1 MVSNSVAKVL
11 FIIKRCFFILFFV
24 FLLCSNRYGCFS
36 FCLKVVLFVHFLP
49 FYLYAFYFFTFLLLY
64 FFTFFLSL
72 QQITTILTKMK
83 PFLSIFASVVCAMM
97 VISCHHQGTPKAN
110 RDKDE
115 EHDLVVAQELS
126 NSRVQCMAE
135 DAAGQLWIGTFRGL
149 NRYDGHEYHQYFCTY
164 DSLGLPDNQIQSLL
178 CDKKGRLWVA
188 TVNGVC
194 RYTKYDNFE
203 NVPMQTGN
211 RNVRKLLMDKK
222 GRLFVYNGMELL
234 QYDEQHNI
242 FLSKIN
248 RAMTNQSWGDCFIDA
263 ADDILL
269 AGSDNLLI
277 YSGETFKLK
286 KEIKDHNHLG
296 LYFFELLPNGL
307 ILASGNGTLLLFDTK
322 SQQPIP
328 LSSEMMDRLT
338 AHGSVLQAACLLE
351 NNTILLSTSRNGL
364 FELNLLT
371 HTLRGQDDANFT
383 LPVPDAYVTK
393 IFQDSRKNIWLGT
406 YDKGIFAD
414 YYYKEKF
421 GGSDNYLNRV
431 IENSSVLAVA
441 MDKQENLWVSTLRK
455 GLFVY
460 HSTTQK
466 AERIDIAGLPAGEKN
481 AITHLFCDRD
491 GLLWLSTTNIVMKC
505 RYDGTQLNI
514 LSQWPVWATMDFEQ
528 TDDGTVW
535 ASTSSTYIVAFRPGA
550 SQPEPKQAFNVDF
563 TFIPS
568 LLKLSDGTMLIS
580 AFYQQ
585 IMKMDPKTGKL
596 SQQEIPDMQRCIRK
610 SVYIPTDM
618 HQDKHGNVWI
628 GTVSNGLLCYNLQT
642 NQMKRI
648 AGLSCSDVGAIEED
662 LQGNLWIS
670 TMKGLNRLDTKTGS
684 ITALYKADGLAGD
697 EFCDRASCRL
707 PNGSLVF
714 GGSDGV
720 TMFNPAEIDTLRKLP
735 LKFCDLKIHNQLVRP
750 MADGP
755 IDAMLDSC
763 SEIRLEHS
771 QNSFSI
777 SYTALDFG
785 EYERVHYYYK
795 LDGFDSDWIDA
806 GSRHAAGYANL
817 PSGHYTFRVR
827 TSDSASDEATSDE
840 RKISVIVEPAPAF
853 SWWAWFIYLAL
864 AAAIAYYLYRN
875 ARRVVAARRAA
886 RQAQMEKEQEL
897 RTNQMNMSFFANIAH
912 EFRTPLTM
920 IAGPVG
926 QLAKSDSIDGEERSL
941 LSIAQRSIQRM
952 FKLVNQLMDFNKLEN
967 DSLRLSV
974 EQIDVVK
981 LMNDICDTFE
991 FNAKEKGLTLNRFG
1005 MEDQLMAWTDG
1016 DKLEKIVTNLLSN
1029 ALKFTPRGGR
1039 IDVQL
1044 DVVDNKVKVSV
1055 ADTGK
1060 GIPEEQCENIFKRYY
1075 QLDNQTKAVVNWG
1088 TGIGLYYARR
1098 LAELHHGSLT
1108 AGNRQEGTG
1117 AVFTLV
1123 YPMNE
1128 QAYTQEE
1135 RRPLEGD
1142 GVVDYRI
1149 VDSPASVAPHLSSL
1163 TSHLSNDDDNRPT
1176 ILIVDDDT
1184 EIINYMRL
1192 LFSNDYRLITCLD
1205 ADTALEEMRAEEPNI
1220 VLSDVAMPG
1229 KDGYQLCQEIKQD
1242 IQLSHIPVILVT
1254 AKITA
1259 ENQVE
1264 GLNVGADA
1272 YVTKP
1277 FEPAVL
1283 SALIQSQL
1291 KNRDRV
1297 RKLLAKATTT
1307 EDEGVDNALSE
1318 QDKHFMEELYKLME
1332 EELSNSELDVTRITK
1347 MLYISRTKLYYKIKG
1362 LTGETPS
1369 SFFRT
1374 YKLNRAAELLK
1385 GGKHT
1390 VAEIADMT
1398 GFSTQSH
1405 FSVVFKKQ
1413 FGVTPTEYKG

>member
-1 MVSNSVAKVL
+1 MTHRKPVLTVIICALFAMVML
-11 FIIKRCFFILFFV
+11 
-24 FLLCSNRYGCFS
+24 GCQRQG
-36 FCLKVVLFVHFLP
+36 
-49 FYLYAFYFFTFLLLY
+49 AAD
-64 FFTFFLSL
+64 
-72 QQITTILTKMK
+72 TTL
-83 PFLSIFASVVCAMM
+83 
-97 VISCHHQGTPKAN
+97 
-110 RDKDE
+110 DKDE
-115 EHDLVVAQELS
+115 EHDLVVANELS
-126 NSRVQCMAE
+126 NSRVQCIAE
-135 DAAGQLWIGTFRGL
+135 DADGYMWIGTFRGL
-149 NRYDGHEYHQYFCTY
+149 NRYDGHEYHQYFCCDDT
-164 DSLGLPDNQIQSLL
+164 LGLPDNNVQGLL
-178 CDKKGRLWVA
+178 CDQKGRLWVG

-194 RYTKYDNFE
+194 RYTLQDTFE
-203 NVPMQTGN
+203 RIPVQTGN
-211 RNVRKLLMDKK
+211 RNIRKMLMDSK
-222 GRLFVYNGMELL
+222 GRVFAYNGTELL
-234 QYDEQHNI
+234 LYDEEQCI
-242 FLSKIN
+242 FVSKIN
-248 RAMTNQSWGDCFIDA
+248 RQMTNQSWGDCFIDGN
-263 ADDILL
+263 DDILL
-269 AGSDNLLI
+269 AGSENLLV

-286 KEIKDHNHLG
+286 REYRSADATG
-296 LYFFELLPNGL
+296 FYYFELLPNGL
-307 ILASGNGTLLLFDTK
+307 LLSSGNGTVKIFDTK
-322 SQQPIP
+322 AKQPIALP
-328 LSSEMMDRLT
+328 AEMEQRLT
-338 AHGSVLQAACLLE
+338 AHNSVLRAACLLD
-351 NNTILLSTSRNGL
+351 NNTILLSTSANGL

-371 HTLRGQDDANFT
+371 HTLRDQNDANFT
-383 LPVPDAYVTK
+383 VPAPDAYVLQ
-393 IFQDSRKNIWLGT
+393 IFQDSRKNIWMGT

-414 YYYKEKF
+414 YYYKAKF

-431 IENSSVLAVA
+431 IDNSSVFALTL
-441 MDKQENLWVSTLRK
+441 DKPGNLWISTLLK
-455 GLFVY
+455 GVFIY
-460 HSTTQK
+460 HPDTQK
-466 AERIDIAGLPAGEKN
+466 AERIEIEGLPAGERKN
-481 AITHLFCDRD
+481 AVTHMFCDND
-491 GLLWLSTTNIVMKC
+491 GLLWLSTSNIVMKC
-505 RYDGTQLNI
+505 RYDGSRLHI
-514 LSQWPVWATMDFEQ
+514 LGQWNVPMTMDFEQ
-528 TDDGTVW
+528 TPDGTVW
-535 ASTSSTYIVAFRPGA
+535 VSTSTTYIAGFKPG
-550 SQPEPKQAFNVDF
+550 SNQPEFKQAFNVDF

-568 LLKLSDGTMLIS
+568 LMTLNDTTMLIS
-580 AFYQQ
+580 AFYQN
-585 IMKMDPKTGKL
+585 ITKMNLKTGKL
-596 SQQEIPDMQRCIRK
+596 SQLNIPDMQKCIRR

-618 HQDKHGNVWI
+618 HLDKQGNVWI
-628 GTVSNGLLCYNLQT
+628 GSVSNGLLRYTPAT
-642 NQMKRI
+642 NEMKHI
-648 AGLSCSDVGAIEED
+648 GGLSCSDVASIEED
-662 LQGNLWIS
+662 RQGNLWIS
-670 TMKGLNRLDTKTGS
+670 TMKGLNRLDAKTGS

-697 EFCDRASCRL
+697 EFTDRASCQL

-714 GGSDGV
+714 GSTDGI
-720 TMFNPAEIDTLRKLP
+720 TMFNPADIDTLRNIP
-735 LKFCDLKIHNQLVRP
+735 LKFCHLKIHNQLIRP
-750 MADGP
+750 TDDGP
-755 IDAMLDSC
+755 IETMLDNSKR
-763 SEIRLEHS
+763 IRLKHS
-771 QNSFSI
+771 ENSFSI

-795 LDGFDSDWIDA
+795 LDGFDCDWIDA
-806 GSRHAAGYANL
+806 GITHTASYANL
-817 PSGHYTFRVR
+817 PAGHYTFRVR
-827 TSDSASDEATSDE
+827 TSDSAIDESASDE
-840 RKISVIVEPAPAF
+840 RIVEIVVEPAPMF
-853 SWWAWFIYLAL
+853 SWWAWLIYLIVGAL
-864 AAAIAYYLYRN
+864 IALILYQST
-875 ARRVVAARRAA
+875 RRVVAARRAA

-926 QLAKSDSIDGEERSL
+926 QLAKSGQIGGEERSL
-941 LSIAQRSIQRM
+941 LNIAQRSIQRM

-967 DSLRLSV
+967 DTLRLNV
-974 EQIDVVK
+974 EQIDVVQ
-981 LMNDICDTFE
+981 LLNAICDTFE
-991 FNAKEKGLTLNRFG
+991 FNAKEKGLTLNRYG
-1005 MEDQLMAWTDG
+1005 MEDKLLAWSDG
-1016 DKLEKIVTNLLSN
+1016 DKLEKIVSNLLSN
-1029 ALKFTPRGGR
+1029 ALKFTPRGGH

-1044 DVVDNKVKVSV
+1044 DVADDRVKLTI

-1060 GIPEEQCENIFKRYY
+1060 GIPEEHKENIFKRFY
-1075 QLDNQTKAVVNWG
+1075 QLDNQTKAIVNWG
-1088 TGIGLYYARR
+1088 TGIGLYYSRR

-1108 AGNRQEGTG
+1108 AGNRSEGTG

-1128 QAYTQEE
+1128 QAYTAEE
-1135 RRPLEGD
+1135 RRPLAGD
-1142 GVVDYRI
+1142 GVYDFRI
-1149 VDSPASVAPHLSSL
+1149 VDNPAVKSNLPSPSSL
-1163 TSHLSNDDDNRPT
+1163 LPPQKDDDSRPT

-1192 LFSNDYRLITCLD
+1192 LFSHDYRLITCLD

-1254 AKITA
+1254 AKVTA

-1297 RKLLAKATTT
+1297 RKLLTNATTT
-1307 EDEGVDNALSE
+1307 EDESVDNALSE

>member
-1 MVSNSVAKVL
+1 M
-11 FIIKRCFFILFFV
+11 
-24 FLLCSNRYGCFS
+24 
-36 FCLKVVLFVHFLP
+36 
-49 FYLYAFYFFTFLLLY
+49 
-64 FFTFFLSL
+64 
-72 QQITTILTKMK
+72 
-83 PFLSIFASVVCAMM
+83 
-97 VISCHHQGTPKAN
+97 
-110 RDKDE
+110 
-115 EHDLVVAQELS
+115 
-126 NSRVQCMAE
+126 
-135 DAAGQLWIGTFRGL
+135 
-149 NRYDGHEYHQYFCTY
+149 
-164 DSLGLPDNQIQSLL
+164 
-178 CDKKGRLWVA
+178 
-188 TVNGVC
+188 
-194 RYTKYDNFE
+194 
-203 NVPMQTGN
+203 
-211 RNVRKLLMDKK
+211 
-222 GRLFVYNGMELL
+222 
-234 QYDEQHNI
+234 
-242 FLSKIN
+242 
-248 RAMTNQSWGDCFIDA
+248 
-263 ADDILL
+263 
-269 AGSDNLLI
+269 
-277 YSGETFKLK
+277 
-286 KEIKDHNHLG
+286 
-296 LYFFELLPNGL
+296 
-307 ILASGNGTLLLFDTK
+307 
-322 SQQPIP
+322 
-328 LSSEMMDRLT
+328 
-338 AHGSVLQAACLLE
+338 
-351 NNTILLSTSRNGL
+351 
-364 FELNLLT
+364 
-371 HTLRGQDDANFT
+371 
-383 LPVPDAYVTK
+383 
-393 IFQDSRKNIWLGT
+393 
-406 YDKGIFAD
+406 
-414 YYYKEKF
+414 
-421 GGSDNYLNRV
+421 
-431 IENSSVLAVA
+431 
-441 MDKQENLWVSTLRK
+441 
-455 GLFVY
+455 
-460 HSTTQK
+460 
-466 AERIDIAGLPAGEKN
+466 
-481 AITHLFCDRD
+481 
-491 GLLWLSTTNIVMKC
+491 
-505 RYDGTQLNI
+505 
-514 LSQWPVWATMDFEQ
+514 
-528 TDDGTVW
+528 
-535 ASTSSTYIVAFRPGA
+535 
-550 SQPEPKQAFNVDF
+550 
-563 TFIPS
+563 
-568 LLKLSDGTMLIS
+568 
-580 AFYQQ
+580 
-585 IMKMDPKTGKL
+585 
-596 SQQEIPDMQRCIRK
+596 
-610 SVYIPTDM
+610 
-618 HQDKHGNVWI
+618 
-628 GTVSNGLLCYNLQT
+628 
-642 NQMKRI
+642 
-648 AGLSCSDVGAIEED
+648 
-662 LQGNLWIS
+662 
-670 TMKGLNRLDTKTGS
+670 
-684 ITALYKADGLAGD
+684 
-697 EFCDRASCRL
+697 
-707 PNGSLVF
+707 
-714 GGSDGV
+714 
-720 TMFNPAEIDTLRKLP
+720 
-735 LKFCDLKIHNQLVRP
+735 
-750 MADGP
+750 
-755 IDAMLDSC
+755 
-763 SEIRLEHS
+763 
-771 QNSFSI
+771 
-777 SYTALDFG
+777 
-785 EYERVHYYYK
+785 
-795 LDGFDSDWIDA
+795 
-806 GSRHAAGYANL
+806 
-817 PSGHYTFRVR
+817 
-827 TSDSASDEATSDE
+827 
-840 RKISVIVEPAPAF
+840 
-853 SWWAWFIYLAL
+853 
-864 AAAIAYYLYRN
+864 
-875 ARRVVAARRAA
+875 VAARRAA

-991 FNAKEKGLTLNRFG
+991 FNVKEKGLTLNRFG

-1142 GVVDYRI
+1142 GVADYRI